1 MQKLEEYSDE
11 ELIRQMRATDGA
23 HASLCRNA
31 LFERVYPKIAG
42 WCFSLCHD
50 RDRAA
55 DLTQDVVERVHR
67 QLDTFQLESRFTTW
81 LYTVTRRT
89 AINRLKSEA
98 RHSRNRIDN
107 ESIAEPADK
116 APGAAEL
123 LNRETVGERLQNVM
137 REKLEPTEAQAVY
150 LHYVCGMT
158 LPAIT
163 AHLGLENK
171 SGSKAYIVGGMRKL
185 RRHLGPWLERQFAA

>member
-1 MQKLEEYSDE
+1 MQQPEKYSDE
-11 ELIRQMRATDGA
+11 DLIREMRATDGVN
-23 HASLCRNA
+23 ASRCREI
-31 LFERVYPKIAG
+31 LFARVYPKIAG
-42 WCFSLCHD
+42 WCFSLCRD
-50 RDRAA
+50 RDIAA

-98 RHSRNRIDN
+98 RHSRRRIDT
-107 ESIAEPADK
+107 ESVPEPADK
-116 APGAAEL
+116 APAAAEV
-123 LNRETVGERLQNVM
+123 LNRESVGEQLRGVIQD
-137 REKLEPTEAQAVY
+137 KLEPLEAQAVY

-163 AHLGLENK
+163 AHLGLTNK

-185 RRHLGPWLERQFAA
+185 RRHLGPWLERNAA